1 MTAGKRRVSESRL
14 MEDTGA
20 VVLAYQSEDEPVQS
34 RLERLRHITESAL
47 APLEIRT
54 AQPDFG
60 GQIVAAG
67 IGAVQVFE
75 LTIDTPAEVV
85 RTPKLIRRSDPEMF
99 KIDVMTDGAM
109 MVRQSGREALLGP
122 GDLALVDMS
131 RPGYWLNQACRFV
144 ALSFPR
150 ALLPFRPDEVG
161 ELTAVRIGGDCGA
174 GALISALARQV
185 PRHLDEYRVGDSVRV
200 GSALLDLIT
209 AALAARLDRES
220 QVVLETRQGALLLRI
235 HAFIEQ
241 RLSDPELSP
250 STVAAAHH
258 ISVRYLHRLF
268 QSQQTTVAD
277 WIRQRRLDRCRHDLL
292 DPALRRWPVGRVG
305 VRWGFLTP
313 GQFSRAFRTEY
324 GLPPGEYRLRAIQA
338 QGCRS

>member
-1 MTAGKRRVSESRL
+1 

-54 AQPDFG
+54 AQPDFS
-60 GQIVAAG
+60 GQIVAAE

-75 LTIDTPAEVV
+75 LTIDTPTEVV

-144 ALSFPR
+144 AL
-150 ALLPFRPDEVG
+150 
-161 ELTAVRIGGDCGA
+161 
-174 GALISALARQV
+174 ARQV

-200 GSALLDLIT
+200 GWALLDLIT
-209 AALAARLDRES
+209 AAFAARLDRES

-277 WIRQRRLDRCRHDLL
+277 WIRRRRLDRCRRDLL
-292 DPALRRWPVGRVG
+292 DPALRGWPVGRVG

-313 GQFSRAFRTEY
+313 GQFNRAFRREY

-338 QGCRS
+338 